1 MLYLLI
7 ITLCIVISTITYG
20 VVNRANEDI
29 EGKAK
34 IKKALKINLAA
45 FIPVVTAAIIMMIPD
60 IASAASDSGV
70 SSAATWGYL
79 SAAISTGIGSIGA
92 SYAVAAVGS
101 SALGAVSENPDIF
114 GKTLIY
120 VGLAEG
126 IAIYGLIIAIMILTK
141 I

>member
-7 ITLCIVISTITYG
+7 VTLIVVVATMSYG
-20 VVNRANEDI
+20 FAQRAKEDL
-29 EGKAK
+29 EGRKR

-45 FIPVVTAAIIMMIPD
+45 FIPVISAAIIFMIPS
-60 IASAASDSGV
+60 IAHAASNGTASTASGIGYI
-70 SSAATWGYL
+70 AAAL
-79 SAAISTGIGSIGA
+79 ATGIGAIGA

-101 SALGAVSENPDIF
+101 SSLGAVSENPKIF

-126 IAIYGLIIAIMILTK
+126 IAIYGLIISIMILNK
-141 I
+141 M